1 MLKKDFLLAIL
12 VAAIWG
18 ANYSVIEMGL
28 ASLDP
33 FLLTALRFTLCAI
46 PLCFFIK
53 KPEIKI
59 RYVALYGVIFGV
71 GLWGIAN
78 LSMFVGLPAGIA
90 SLLLQFSAF
99 FTIILSII
107 FFKEKIQ
114 VIQYIG
120 MLIAIAGLMFIVY
133 SSHGEFSIK
142 SVVLIIIAAFSWSIC
157 NIIVK
162 KHKPTQMMSFI
173 IWSSIFSA
181 IPLFIITY
189 IIKGNAPFLNLGN
202 SLTVKAIFSL
212 CFQAYI
218 TTLFGYWVWNMLMK
232 KYTASS
238 VAPISLL
245 IPIFGIL
252 TSHFMFNET
261 VNNTKIISASLIII
275 GIMILIYGVKIKN
288 KFFAQI
294 R

>member
-1 MLKKDFLLAIL
+1 MLKKDLLLAIL

-33 FLLTALRFTLCAI
+33 FLLTALRFTLCAL
-46 PLCFFIK
+46 PMCFFIK

-59 RYVALYGVIFGV
+59 KYVALYGVIFGV

-78 LSMFVGLPAGIA
+78 LAMFVGLPAGIA

-107 FFKEKIQ
+107 FFQEKIKT
-114 VIQYIG
+114 IQYIG
-120 MLIAIAGLMFIVY
+120 MILAILGLVFIVY
-133 SSHGEFSIK
+133 QSHGEFPLQG
-142 SVVLIIIAAFSWSIC
+142 VALIIIAAFSWSIC

-181 IPLFIITY
+181 LPLFIITY
-189 IIKGNAPFLNLGN
+189 IIKGSAPFLNLGN
-202 SLTVKAIFSL
+202 SLTIKAIFSL
-212 CFQAYI
+212 CFQAYV

-245 IPIFGIL
+245 IPIFGLI
-252 TSHFMFNET
+252 TSHFMFNEII
-261 VNNTKIISASLIII
+261 NLDKIISATLIII
-275 GIMILIYGVKIKN
+275 GIMILIYGA
-288 KFFAQI
+288 KFKLKFLTK
-294 R
+294 

>member
-1 MLKKDFLLAIL
+1 MLKKDLLLAIL

-46 PLCFFIK
+46 PLCFIIK
-53 KPEIKI
+53 KPRVNIK
-59 RYVALYGVIFGV
+59 YVALYGLIFGV

-78 LSMFVGLPAGIA
+78 LAMFVGLPPGTA

-99 FTIILSII
+99 FTIILSIV
-107 FFKEKIQ
+107 FFQEKIQ
-114 VIQYIG
+114 LIQYIG
-120 MLIAIAGLMFIVY
+120 MALAIIGLVFILY
-133 SSHGEFSIK
+133 SSNGELPIRG
-142 SVVLIIIAAFSWSIC
+142 VALIILAAFSWSLC

-162 KHKPTQMMSFI
+162 KHKPTEMMSFI

-181 IPLFIITY
+181 LPLFIITY
-189 IIKGNAPFLNLGN
+189 LINGSAPFLNLGN
-202 SLTVKAIFSL
+202 SLTIKAIFSL

-232 KYTASS
+232 KYTAAA

-245 IPIFGIL
+245 IPIFGII
-252 TSHFMFNET
+252 TSHFIFGEIINL
-261 VNNTKIISASLIII
+261 TKLISTSLIII
-275 GIMILIYGVKIKN
+275 GIMGLIYRAN
-288 KFFAQI
+288 T